1 MLSVMLYE
9 TLIDINSSI
18 IIVYH

>member
-1 MLSVMLYE
+1 MSVMLYE